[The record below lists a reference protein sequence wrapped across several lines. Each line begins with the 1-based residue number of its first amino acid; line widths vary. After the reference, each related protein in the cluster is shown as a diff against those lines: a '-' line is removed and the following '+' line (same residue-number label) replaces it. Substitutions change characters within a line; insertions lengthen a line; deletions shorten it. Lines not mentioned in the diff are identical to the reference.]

1 MKEKFKRNAILFFQ
15 QIIPVIAGI
24 LIALFIE
31 NWNSERKDT
40 AYIKQA
46 FSTINSELNDSK
58 EDIIATIPRQ
68 KSLIDSLDFYADNK
82 DVKVLEIVMKVK
94 GIYVPSIKLNGWK
107 AVSNTKIDLVDYNKI
122 ITLSNIEDLKSTLK
136 YKTEY
141 LMTFLYANINETDK
155 NVKFTTKLIL
165 LDIIQTEETLQ
176 KTIEL
181 FDKK

>member
-1 MKEKFKRNAILFFQ
+1 M
-15 QIIPVIAGI
+15 
-24 LIALFIE
+24 
-31 NWNSERKDT
+31 
-40 AYIKQA
+40 
-46 FSTINSELNDSK
+46 
-58 EDIIATIPRQ
+58 
-68 KSLIDSLDFYADNK
+68 
-82 DVKVLEIVMKVK
+82 KVLEIVMKVK